1 MISTAKNAYNKK
13 DVIMIRFIDDV
24 FSFMG
29 GIYMCGIAGWIDFGR
44 DVSSEKNVLNAMINT
59 LKSRGPDA
67 QGIYTERNAALLH
80 ARLIV
85 IDPENGRQPM
95 QMGHEG
101 ARYTL
106 VYNGELYNTEDIRKE
121 LLTFGHRFKGHSD
134 TEVLLKSYLQWGQ
147 SCLDRLNGIF
157 AFCIWD
163 SKKQKLFMARDR
175 MGVKPLFFYNYENG
189 IIFGSEIKTLL
200 KNPLVKPDVDE
211 TGLKE
216 IFLLGPGRTPGQGVI
231 KGVKELCPGEMVEFS
246 REQFSIKKYWKLQA
260 REFTDDFNAAKEK
273 TRALL
278 VDAIKRQLVSD
289 VPLCCFLSG
298 GLDSSI
304 ISKIAA
310 QHYKEN
316 NLGKLSTY
324 SVDYVDNKK
333 YFKKN
338 LFQPNSDMEF
348 IKIMIED
355 INSEHKYVTLD
366 NTELCDALCDA
377 TFARD
382 LPGMADIDSSLL
394 LFCRE
399 IKKDF
404 TVALS
409 GECSDEIFGGY
420 PWYHNKQ
427 ILLEDTFPWSR
438 SINVR
443 KSIFKQGVLK
453 NCDDYV
459 KERYMQ
465 TVKQTDKLKSDSK
478 INARMREMFMLN
490 INWFMQTLLDRK
502 DRMSMANGLEV
513 RVPFCDYRIVEYA
526 FNMPWEIKAYKG
538 REKGI
543 VREAM
548 RGILP
553 DSIVYRKKSPYPK
566 TFNPVYLKAVSD
578 RVKII
583 LNDKNSPLSQML
595 NREFVVNIMNNPEK
609 INYPWY
615 GQLMVSAQILA
626 YIVQMDCWFKRYNI
640 NII

>member
-1 MISTAKNAYNKK
+1 MHGFIYN
-13 DVIMIRFIDDV
+13 V
-24 FSFMG
+24 FVLQEEF
-29 GIYMCGIAGWIDFGR
+29 YMCGIAGWIDFDR
-44 DVSSEKNVLNAMINT
+44 DMGSEKNVLNRMSET
-59 LKSRGPDA
+59 LKSRGPDSE
-67 QGIYTERNAALLH
+67 GMYIGKNVALIH
-80 ARLIV
+80 RRLVV
-85 IDPENGRQPM
+85 IDPENGKQPM
-95 QMGHEG
+95 NAEHGDSV
-101 ARYTL
+101 YTL

-121 LLTFGHRFKGHSD
+121 LLLHGYSFKGHSD
-134 TEVLLKSYLQWGQ
+134 TEVLLKSYLHWGKT
-147 SCLDRLNGIF
+147 CVEKLNGIF

-163 SKKQKLFMARDR
+163 KKNQQLFMARDR

-200 KNPLVKPDVDE
+200 QNPLIKPQVDE
-211 TGLKE
+211 NGLKE

-231 KGVKELCPGEMVEFS
+231 KGVKELCPGEMGIFS
-246 REQFSIKKYWKLQA
+246 KGQFEVKKYWKLKA
-260 REFTDDFNAAKEK
+260 SEFTDDFNTAREK
-273 TRALL
+273 TRYLL

-289 VPLCCFLSG
+289 MPLCCFLSG

-310 QHYKEN
+310 DHYKEKN
-316 NLGKLSTY
+316 WGKLSTY

-348 IKIMIED
+348 IKIMID
-355 INSEHKYVTLD
+355 NINSDHKYVVLD
-366 NTELCDALCDA
+366 NTELAKALCSA

-382 LPGMADIDSSLL
+382 LPGMADIDASLL
-394 LFCRE
+394 LFCKE

-427 ILLEDTFPWSR
+427 ILFEDTFPWSR

-443 KSIFKQGVLK
+443 KSIFKEGLLK
-453 NCDDYV
+453 NSDEYVRERYLATV
-459 KERYMQ
+459 KE
-465 TVKQTDKLKSDSK
+465 TDKLSTDSK
-478 INARMREMFMLN
+478 LNARMREMFMLN
-490 INWFMQTLLDRK
+490 ISWFMQTLLDRK

-553 DSIVYRKKSPYPK
+553 ESIVYRKKSPYPK
-566 TFNPVYLKAVSD
+566 TFNPIYLKEVSE
-578 RVKII
+578 RVVKI
-583 LNDKNSPLSQML
+583 LQDKTTPVSEML
-595 NREFVVNIMNNPEK
+595 NHKAVMNIINNPEK

-626 YIVQMDCWFKRYNI
+626 YIVQMDCWFKKYNI
-640 NII
+640 NIV

>member
-1 MISTAKNAYNKK
+1 
-13 DVIMIRFIDDV
+13 
-24 FSFMG
+24 
-29 GIYMCGIAGWIDFGR
+29 MCGIAGWIDFDR
-44 DVSSEKNVLNAMINT
+44 DMSNEKNVLNRMSET
-59 LKSRGPDA
+59 LKSRGPDSE
-67 QGIYTERNAALLH
+67 GMYIGKNAALIH
-80 ARLIV
+80 RRLVV
-85 IDPENGRQPM
+85 IDPENGKQPM
-95 QMGHEG
+95 HAEYGDS
-101 ARYTL
+101 RYTL

-121 LLTFGHRFKGHSD
+121 LLLHGHNFKGHSD
-134 TEVLLKSYLQWGQ
+134 TEVLLKSYLQWGKA
-147 SCLDRLNGIF
+147 CVEKLNGIF

-163 SKKQKLFMARDR
+163 NKNQQLFMARDR

-200 KNPLVKPDVDE
+200 QNPLIKPHVDE
-211 TGLKE
+211 NGLKE

-231 KGVKELCPGEMVEFS
+231 KGVKELCPGEMGIFS
-246 REQFSIKKYWKLQA
+246 KGQFEIKKYWKLKA
-260 REFTDDFNAAKEK
+260 SEFTDDLNTAREK
-273 TRALL
+273 TRDLL

-310 QHYKEN
+310 DHYKEK

-348 IKIMIED
+348 IKIMID
-355 INSEHKYVTLD
+355 NINSDHKYVVLD
-366 NTELCDALCDA
+366 NTELVKALCSA

-382 LPGMADIDSSLL
+382 LPGMADIDASLL
-394 LFCRE
+394 LFCKE

-427 ILLEDTFPWSR
+427 ILFEDTFPWSR

-443 KSIFKQGVLK
+443 KSIFKEGLLK
-453 NCDDYV
+453 NSDEYV
-459 KERYMQ
+459 RERYLA
-465 TVKQTDKLKSDSK
+465 TVKQTDKLSTDSK
-478 INARMREMFMLN
+478 LNARMREMFMLN

-553 DSIVYRKKSPYPK
+553 ESIVYRKKSPYPK
-566 TFNPVYLKAVSD
+566 TFNPIYLKEVSD
-578 RVKII
+578 RVKKI
-583 LNDKNSPLSQML
+583 LQDKTTPVAEML
-595 NREFVVNIMNNPEK
+595 NHQAVMNIINNPEK
-609 INYPWY
+609 ITYPWY

-626 YIVQMDCWFKRYNI
+626 YIVQMDCWFKKYNI
-640 NII
+640 NIV

>member
-1 MISTAKNAYNKK
+1 MA
-13 DVIMIRFIDDV
+13 F
-24 FSFMG
+24 FCFMG
-29 GIYMCGIAGWIDFGR
+29 GIYMCGIAGWIDFDR
-44 DVSSEKNVLNAMINT
+44 DIATEKNVLDQMIKT
-59 LKSRGPDA
+59 LKNRGPDA
-67 QGIYTERNAALLH
+67 EGIYTERNVALIH
-80 ARLIV
+80 RRLVV
-85 IDPENGRQPM
+85 IDPENGKQPM
-95 QMGHEG
+95 QVQYAGK
-101 ARYTL
+101 RYTL
-106 VYNGELYNTEDIRKE
+106 VYNGELYNTEE
-121 LLTFGHRFKGHSD
+121 LRQELVAQGHKFKGHSD

-147 SCLDRLNGIF
+147 SCVEKLNGIF
-157 AFCIWD
+157 AFSIWD
-163 SKKQKLFMARDR
+163 SKEQKLFMARDR
-175 MGVKPLFFYNYENG
+175 IGVKPFFFYHYENG

-211 TGLKE
+211 NGLKE
-216 IFLLGPGRTPGQGVI
+216 IFLLGPGRTPGQGII
-231 KGVKELCPGEMVEFS
+231 KGIKELRPGEMAVFS
-246 REQFSIKKYWKLQA
+246 RNQFVVKKYWELEAK
-260 REFTDDFNAAKEK
+260 EFTDDFDTAKEK
-273 TRALL
+273 TRDLL
-278 VDAIKRQLVSD
+278 IDAIKRQLVSD

-310 QHYKEN
+310 DHYKET
-316 NLGKLSTY
+316 GKEQLSTY

-348 IKIMIED
+348 IKIMVD
-355 INSEHKYVTLD
+355 SINSDHKYVVLD
-366 NTELCDALCDA
+366 NSDLAEALCDA

-382 LPGMADIDSSLL
+382 LPGMADIDASLW

-399 IKKDF
+399 MKKDF

-420 PWYHNKQ
+420 PWYHNKE
-427 ILLEDTFPWSR
+427 ILFDDTFPWSR
-438 SINVR
+438 SISVR
-443 KSIFKQGVLK
+443 KSILKEGLLK
-453 NCDDYV
+453 NCDEYV
-459 KERYMQ
+459 RERYLS
-465 TVKQTDKLKSDSK
+465 TINATDKLSTDSK
-478 INARMREMFMLN
+478 LNARMREMFMLN

-502 DRMSMANGLEV
+502 DRMSMAHGLEV

-548 RGILP
+548 SGILP

-566 TFNPVYLKAVSD
+566 TFNPIYMKAVSE
-578 RVKII
+578 RVKAI
-583 LNDKNSPLSQML
+583 LQDKNSPISEML
-595 NREFVVNIMNNPEK
+595 NHEFVMSIIDNPDS

-626 YIVQMDCWFKRYNI
+626 YIVQLDCWFKQYNI